1 MHINLRLLYLYLFSF
16 VGLLITVIGCT
27 RLVTLGLKTYIFT
40 NSDYYYFAKPLMV
53 DGTIPP
59 RNEDEQRKEQEA
71 STRANREREAAEAIA
86 MIVVGF
92 PLFLYHWSLIQKE
105 KK

>member
-1 MHINLRLLYLYLFSF
+1 
-16 VGLLITVIGCT
+16 
-27 RLVTLGLKTYIFT
+27 
-40 NSDYYYFAKPLMV
+40 MV

-92 PLFLYHWSLIQKE
+92 PLYLYHWSLIQKE